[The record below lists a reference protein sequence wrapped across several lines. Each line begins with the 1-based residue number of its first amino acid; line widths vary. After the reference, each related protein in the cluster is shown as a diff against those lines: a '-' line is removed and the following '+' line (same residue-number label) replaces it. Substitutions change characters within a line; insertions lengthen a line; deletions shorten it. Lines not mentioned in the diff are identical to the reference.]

1 MEQEARLIFGQKDL
15 AKALGVEQATVS
27 RWQTAGKFEGC
38 YYRVGKKVV
47 YNLDAI
53 LEKFK
58 G

>member
-1 MEQEARLIFGQKDL
+1 MEKEARFIYGQDAL
-15 AKALGVEQATVS
+15 AKELGVKQSTVS
-27 RWQTAGKFEGC
+27 RWQTAGKLDGC